1 MFFVLVGF
9 LAYHLRLAVSN
20 NTTNESFK
28 RSDFNY
34 ALSHENRVL
43 KDLIAEC
50 EKFDP
55 KVASDGTVEGLP
67 PIRVDGVLMPEGKK
81 ERMDKYM

>member
-9 LAYHLRLAVSN
+9 LIYHLRLAVSN

-28 RSDFNY
+28 RSDFNN
-34 ALSHENRVL
+34 ALNFENRVL

-50 EKFDP
+50 ENSVP
-55 KVASDGTVEGLP
+55 KIRDDGTEEPLP
-67 PIRVDGVLMPEGKK
+67 AIRVDNVLMPPTKK